1 MSQDSVCMHKLLE
14 LFFKNQ
20 FKFDSNF
27 ILYQE
32 IFQRIIYFERLY
44 INDATLQFSLSELL
58 FQP

>member
-1 MSQDSVCMHKLLE
+1 MSQDSVCMHKILE
-14 LFFKNQ
+14 LLFKNQ